1 MEPVQRYEEASMIAV
16 SGAAGTVGGAVADLL
31 LRSNQRVRVL
41 EHRRTLRALAARGA
55 EVVTGDL
62 ANPDDLKRL
71 FQGAEAALLVL
82 PDNPADPQF
91 VATRSRM
98 SAAMV
103 EALRAA
109 RVPYAVL
116 PSSAGAR
123 SDDAVGPPAGLREL
137 ERRLDELEDLNLLV
151 LHSAFYMDNLLASLP
166 MIRGQGVNGSAID
179 GDLRIPMI
187 AARDVAREAA
197 ERLLRRDF
205 SGHRAKLLLGA
216 EDVSMRQ
223 ATTAIGSLLG
233 NPELPYI
240 QFPPAEV
247 RGALIGAGVSE
258 QVATLVVEMQLAM
271 NRGWPF
277 AGLRRAPETA
287 TPTRPDE
294 FLRQALPEVATR

>member
-1 MEPVQRYEEASMIAV
+1 MIAV
-16 SGAAGTVGGAVADLL
+16 PGAAGTVGGAVTDLL

-41 EHRRTLRALAARGA
+41 EHRRTLRALAERGA

-71 FQGAEAALLVL
+71 FQGADAALLVL
-82 PDNPADPQF
+82 PDDPTDPEF

-103 EALRAA
+103 EALLAA
-109 RVPYAVL
+109 RVPHAVL
-116 PSSAGAR
+116 LSSAGADG
-123 SDDAVGPPAGLREL
+123 DDAVGPPAGLHEL
-137 ERRLDELEDLNLLV
+137 ERLLAGLEDLNLLV
-151 LHSAFYMDNLLASLP
+151 LHSAFYMHNLLAGLP
-166 MIRGQGVNGSAID
+166 MIQQQGVNGSAID
-179 GDLRIPMI
+179 GDLPIPMI

-197 ERLLRRDF
+197 ERLTRRDF
-205 SGHRAKLLLGA
+205 SGHQAKLLLGP

-223 ATTAIGSLLG
+223 ATAAIGALLG
-233 NPELPYI
+233 NPDLPYV

-247 RGALIGAGVSE
+247 RGALAGAGVSE

-277 AGLRRAPETA
+277 AGLRRTPETA
-287 TPTRPDE
+287 TPTRLDE
-294 FLRQALPEVATR
+294 FLRQALPEVAIR